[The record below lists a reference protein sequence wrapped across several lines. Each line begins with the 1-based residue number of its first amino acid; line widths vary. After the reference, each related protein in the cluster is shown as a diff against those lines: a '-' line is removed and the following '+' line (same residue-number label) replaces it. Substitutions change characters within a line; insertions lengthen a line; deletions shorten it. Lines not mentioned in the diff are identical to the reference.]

1 MADLTSA
8 PTSSS
13 WPRVVSSLR
22 SGSLAT
28 RRPKRRR
35 PPVVTETL
43 STASDS
49 TGHREPMSTTND
61 DVEIGRWIDA
71 RFRYAVLEEAAGILM
86 QRRNAPA
93 QEAAAYLRGTADA
106 LGVDVYG
113 LALLVVDS
121 TRH

>member
-13 WPRVVSSLR
+13 WPRVVSSVR
-22 SGSLAT
+22 SDSLAT
-28 RRPKRRR
+28 KRPKTRQ

-49 TGHREPMSTTND
+49 RGHREPMSRTNE
-61 DVEIGRWIDA
+61 DVEIGRWIDVP
-71 RFRYAVLEEAAGILM
+71 FRYAVLEEAAGILM
-86 QRRNAPA
+86 QRRNSSA
-93 QEAAAYLRGTADA
+93 QEAAAYLRRTGDA
-106 LGVDVYG
+106 LRVDVYR